1 MEYHMNQLLCKVC
14 SNGMI
19 IKNGFVRGMQRY
31 RCKECGEN
39 FVLGDKRLE
48 TKYTSETKNLVVKMY
63 LNNCGFRRIAAILE
77 IPLATVFSWI
87 KRAGEIVDQMVKDRK
102 HEKESIEVL
111 EMDEL
116 YTYITKKSVKHEYG
130 LLLIGTDSKM
140 LRLK

>member
-1 MEYHMNQLLCKVC
+1 MGCRMNQLSCKVC
-14 SNGMI
+14 SGNI
-19 IKNGFVRGMQRY
+19 IVKNGFVRGMQRY
-31 RCKECGEN
+31 RCKGCGEN
-39 FVLGDKRLE
+39 FVYGDKRLE
-48 TKYTSETKNLVVKMY
+48 TKYKLETKNLVVKMY

-77 IPLATVFSWI
+77 IPLTTVFSWI
-87 KRAGEIVDQMVKDRK
+87 KRAGEIVDQMVKERK

-116 YTYITKKSVKHEYG
+116 YTYIKKKSVKHEYG